1 MKLAM
6 NSDEDIA
13 NLGLRRFLQRA
24 LQGGTVQAMKAHLA
38 SVPPAPDRNQRHDQ
52 RKKRS
57 VDKAVAATLKAAT
70 KPVDD
75 LLSTKMD
82 QLVAAAAKEP

>member
-1 MKLAM
+1 MPKLRVPDAMKLVM
-6 NSDEDIA
+6 FSDEDIA

-38 SVPPAPDRNQRHDQ
+38 GVPPAPDRDQRHDQ

-57 VDKAVAATLKAAT
+57 VDETVSVTNLLYAT
-70 KPVDD
+70 
-75 LLSTKMD
+75 MD